1 MFGRWLIE
9 GYPKVILF
17 DIGSA
22 AWKLDEWKKDVWISA
37 HIGIPWH
44 DRESN
49 DAVIFG
55 YVTCWFI
62 AEVPGARWLPLLHVT
77 RIVSQLKTVAR
88 CQYEFCF

>member
-1 MFGRWLIE
+1 MLSVQVFYGRWLIE
-9 GYPKVILF
+9 GSPNVILF

-22 AWKLDEWKKDVWISA
+22 AWKLEEWKRDVWDSL

-55 YVTCWFI
+55 FLTIWFI
-62 AEVPGARWLPLLHVT
+62 SEVDTCGCLEMSR
-77 RIVSQLKTVAR
+77 
-88 CQYEFCF
+88 